1 MDSRFNIPAP
11 ALVKRKSDVDAEKS
25 WRLKVPVPARKGG
38 GRGGYG
44 RSGFFNADTEKS
56 FSVFPES
63 PVP

>member
-1 MDSRFNIPAP
+1 MESRFNIPAP
-11 ALVKRKSDVDAEKS
+11 ALVKLESDVDAENS

-44 RSGFFNADTEKS
+44 RSGLFKADTKKS
-56 FSVFPES
+56 FRVFPEL

>member
-11 ALVKRKSDVDAEKS
+11 AVVKLKSDVGVEKS
-25 WRLKVPVPARKGG
+25 RRLKVPVPGRKAG

-44 RSGFFNADTEKS
+44 QAGLLKIRIKKTNYM
-56 FSVFPES
+56 FPRL